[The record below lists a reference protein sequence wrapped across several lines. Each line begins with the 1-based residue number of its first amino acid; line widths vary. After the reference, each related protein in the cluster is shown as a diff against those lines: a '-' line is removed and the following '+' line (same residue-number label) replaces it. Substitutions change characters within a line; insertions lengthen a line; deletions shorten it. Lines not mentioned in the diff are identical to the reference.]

1 VELNQI
7 EKKSQEDDSGDKD
20 QEADEDLLSA

>member
-7 EKKSQEDDSGDKD
+7 EKKSQEDDSDDKD